1 MEVTDLLGL
10 KRLMKG
16 DAQRKFEFI
25 EESENSGFLDRQEM
39 MFSYNQ

>member
-25 EESENSGFLDRQEM
+25 EDYEH
-39 MFSYNQ
+39 